1 MKKGKGAVIVLII
14 LACLGL
20 SGWYASTIL
29 GDTSASQK
37 ETDNSKESE
46 GIKLGLD
53 LSGGVSITYDIVE
66 DNPSATDIADTIAKL
81 EERAASYTTEYS
93 VYQVGDDRITVEI
106 PGVYDANEVLND
118 LGSPGA
124 LYFIRQKDSDGNANY
139 TYDSSTGK
147 YVLNYDIDTL
157 VENGSVVMTGSDVK
171 SAEATYEKSSSG
183 VQQNT
188 PVVAL
193 TLKDDA
199 VQTWADVTTEAYA
212 NGESV
217 GIYYDD
223 HFISVPRVSAAITD
237 GNCVINGMSDFQ
249 EAENLA
255 TFIRVGAI
263 NLKLQE
269 LESNVEG
276 AQLGGAALSSSIKAA
291 GIGLALVMLFM
302 IVMYGISGFAASVG
316 LGIYTS
322 LVIAFVYWFE
332 ITLTLP
338 GIAGII
344 LGIGMAVDANVIV
357 FARIREEIAAGRTV
371 SSAINEG
378 YKKALSAILDGQV
391 TTFIAALV
399 LMVLGSGTVKGFA
412 YTLIISIVLSLFTAL
427 FVAKY
432 LMQGLYAIGF
442 KSEKLYGRAKDRKP
456 INFLKHKAVYF
467 IISIVVIVAGFVG
480 MGVYSAQ
487 GSRALN
493 YSLEFA
499 GGTST
504 KADFGKDYT
513 VEQVESDIVPEVA
526 AVIGDNAI
534 QATTVNGSTDIVLKT
549 RTLTL
554 DEREELD
561 SMLVEKF
568 GVDESSIETQSISS
582 TISSEMRS
590 DAIKAVIVACIFM
603 LLYIWFRFK
612 DIRFATSAILALVH
626 DVLVVLTA
634 YALIRISVG
643 GTFIACMLTIVGY
656 SVNDTIVIFDRIREN
671 MHGLKNQNAE
681 GLAEIANKSLTQTL
695 SRSINTSLTTFV
707 MVLLLFIFGHTS
719 IREFSL
725 PLMVGVL
732 CGTYSSIC
740 IATELWYVMKLYLGK
755 SAIKKQAAA
764 PAKGSKKANNK

>member
-139 TYDSSTGK
+139 TYDSSTGE

-199 VQTWADVTTEAYA
+199 VKTWADVTTEAYA

-291 GIGLALVMLFM
+291 GIGLVLVMLFM

-357 FARIREEIAAGRTV
+357 FARIREEIAAGKTV

-554 DEREELD
+554 DEREELA

-695 SRSINTSLTTFV
+695 SRSINTSITTFI
-707 MVLLLFIFGHTS
+707 MVLLLFIMGVSS
-719 IREFSL
+719 IREFAL
-725 PLMVGVL
+725 PLMVGLL
-732 CGTYSSIC
+732 CGSYSSIF
-740 IATELWYVMKLYLGK
+740 IATELWYVMKLHFGK
-755 SAIKKQAAA
+755 NRIIKK
-764 PAKGSKKANNK
+764 